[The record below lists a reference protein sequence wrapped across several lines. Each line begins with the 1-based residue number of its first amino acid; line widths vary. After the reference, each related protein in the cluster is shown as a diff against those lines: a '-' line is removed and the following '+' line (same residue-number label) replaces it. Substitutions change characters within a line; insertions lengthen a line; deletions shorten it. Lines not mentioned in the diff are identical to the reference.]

1 MARQTQIAFDFD
13 IPAEPLPPK
22 VTLLSIAIKKAKPDV
37 IVDITEPKK
46 SVRGRMALKDMNA
59 KVDLIDVPADEIL
72 FEKSYYN
79 IGVVAKM
86 FNVNQSLIRFWEN
99 EFDILKPKKN
109 GKGDRLFRP
118 EDVKNLKLIYS
129 LLRERKFTLEGAKE
143 FLKKNKN
150 VEEKFLAIESLK
162 RVKGFLLELK
172 GNL

>member
-1 MARQTQIAFDFD
+1 MPLKQIAFDFD

-22 VTLLSIAIKKAKPDV
+22 VTQPSIAIKKAEPIIV
-37 IVDITEPKK
+37 VDITAPKK

-59 KVDLIDVPADEIL
+59 KIDLVDVPADDVL

-79 IGVVAKM
+79 IGIVAKM

-118 EDVKNLKLIYS
+118 EDVKNLQLIYG

-143 FLKKNKN
+143 FLKKNKK
-150 VEEKFLAIESLK
+150 VEEKFLATESLK
-162 RVKGFLLELK
+162 RVKGFLLELRA
-172 GNL
+172 NL